1 MTIEELFGTLQQ
13 SVVGSW
19 RKHLRTAKYGK
30 HKALDEFYKEMPEK
44 VDALVEA
51 WMGANGKKLGKFENT
66 LSSANYNT
74 ISYLKELKKVCRQGY
89 DLLDENE
96 ELESLLDDIV
106 NLINSTLYKVKE
118 LSESEVM
125 NIVDFINE
133 SLITEGLSRKETISI
148 SDDDFDSSSNYTD
161 VAINISKK
169 LAEYAN
175 SKKIAKNI
183 RGLLFVFDNG
193 EFELRFID
201 SKYRSDKRD
210 WYLRGWKLE
219 SNSAEA
225 AQEEI
230 KNFVNHILSNDK
242 AFKEFMEWNIKFRDE
257 MDSTE
262 RGGSL
267 EYTNNGKR
275 MSKYNDINRGGF
287 TDHYLKWLEITARPL
302 SSLLNIK

>member
-74 ISYLKELKKVCRQGY
+74 ISYLKELKKICKQGY

-133 SLITEGLSRKETISI
+133 AMVKEGFDWSKKVLVKNGNAAKKAAEQFIKDAI
-148 SDDDFDSSSNYTD
+148 ADDSDYFAELANIAMDYIQSSSKE
-161 VAINISKK
+161 I
-169 LAEYAN
+169 ERAN
-175 SKKIAKNI
+175 GNGKKIYSICQAALDGELEDGMAENCAAVMTALCLAVGYDYDVIDEYLSKN
-183 RGLLFVFDNG
+183 
-193 EFELRFID
+193 
-201 SKYRSDKRD
+201 YSDMHE
-210 WYLRGWKLE
+210 YMV
-219 SNSAEA
+219 S
-225 AQEEI
+225 
-230 KNFVNHILSNDK
+230 
-242 AFKEFMEWNIKFRDE
+242 MFR
-257 MDSTE
+257 
-262 RGGSL
+262 
-267 EYTNNGKR
+267 
-275 MSKYNDINRGGF
+275 
-287 TDHYLKWLEITARPL
+287 
-302 SSLLNIK
+302 